1 MVFHRLE
8 DLSCEAKVCH
18 SAGINH
24 SNSECLTFSSKLS
37 SGSANFDYVNTRR
50 VQSWIINVD
59 RVSSCFGIE
68 SKGIAKI
75 CALCGTTV
83 SGASVVDW
91 ASLWVSFEAWN
102 NAEDVLIVSPLDVQ
116 NFFSDEIRDD
126 VAADKDLDDGLI
138 SEDCVNE
145 RIVRISVLGSQLQRN
160 GVCLHHSADREAL
173 IDGTH
178 SQSGVTQVLNFLSV
192 ITHLDLVQ

>member
-8 DLSCEAKVCH
+8 DLSCEAKICH

-24 SNSECLTFSSKLS
+24 SNSECLTFSRKLS
-37 SGSANFDYVNTRR
+37 SGSANLDFVNTWR
-50 VQSWIINVD
+50 VQSWVINVD
-59 RVSSCFGIE
+59 SVSSCIGIE

-75 CALCGTTV
+75 CATNGTTI

-102 NAEDVLIVSPLDVQ
+102 NAEDVLIVSPLNVQ
-116 NFFSDEIRDD
+116 NFVSDEISDD
-126 VAADKDLDDGLI
+126 VTADKDLYDGLI
-138 SEDCVNE
+138 SEDCVFE
-145 RIVRISVLGSQLQRN
+145 RIVRKSVLGSQLQRN
-160 GVCLHHSADREAL
+160 RICLHHSADREAL